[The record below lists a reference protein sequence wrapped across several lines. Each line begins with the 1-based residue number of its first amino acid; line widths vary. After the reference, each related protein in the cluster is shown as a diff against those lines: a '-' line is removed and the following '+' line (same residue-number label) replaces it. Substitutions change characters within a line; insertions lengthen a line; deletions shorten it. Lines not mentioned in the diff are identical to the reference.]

1 MIKVIRPFLNVRSY
15 FKKKKKSKWRLR
27 ITKFK
32 KKSTAGLW
40 VKQTKLVLWRF
51 AQAILAILLPRKMG
65 VFADLFWNVVRFP
78 VVKYLRKQDQLE
90 ASLPQ
95 IYISNST
102 NSGHYSNGIFSNIFS
117 TFWYG
122 VSKRHVTLETRLI
135 LIAIFNLLAWK
146 KGKESQLA
154 LRDKKPP
161 SAKILCSLFVFFLCD
176 LPE

>member
-1 MIKVIRPFLNVRSY
+1 
-15 FKKKKKSKWRLR
+15 
-27 ITKFK
+27 
-32 KKSTAGLW
+32 
-40 VKQTKLVLWRF
+40 
-51 AQAILAILLPRKMG
+51 MG

-78 VVKYLRKQDQLE
+78 VVEYLRKQDQLE

-161 SAKILCSLFVFFLCD
+161 SAKILFFVCILFMWSTGINSKLHPKKVLLIAFFAVIFSIIKF
-176 LPE
+176 

>member
-1 MIKVIRPFLNVRSY
+1 MSKTDKTCSLKICTSY
-15 FKKKKKSKWRLR
+15 LSN
-27 ITKFK
+27 
-32 KKSTAGLW
+32 
-40 VKQTKLVLWRF
+40 
-51 AQAILAILLPRKMG
+51 LATSQNG
-65 VFADLFWNVVRFP
+65 HFADLFWNVIRFP
-78 VVKYLRKQDQLE
+78 VLEYLRKQDQLE